1 MECANPGAP
10 PPLDAARPP
19 AASSEKARLVRG
31 VEFRRQEAFPP
42 FMVLPVFFLL
52 LAITIV
58 ANMRSTEARF
68 DVQQGLAAQ
77 YAGSFAD
84 DVSGVESF
92 WNWLNLTLL
101 PAVVAGASLPGNSTG
116 ARTGLSTPLL
126 LLMTQTRDT
135 CDAPPPPAA
144 EREFAY
150 LAFNREPGAAPVT
163 WGPLVE
169 AGVCANTSSGSS
181 GSALRSFADRPML
194 VDFVATAKATGVI
207 NKTLLAQ
214 LADPYLCW
222 AACGDEGGCDVWSVN
237 HTATANHTASS
248 GGNGSGAA
256 ALCTLFSDAT
266 APPQLRA
273 GNCTSGQPVR
283 SYSYFGANWQCP
295 GPAARPRYNAPL
307 SSSAQSSLTL
317 GTELQSASLHDSF
330 FKCEYPDSSFGGGEP
345 SSCVALGGTYD
356 GFARAGAL
364 ASTLR
369 RLGWID
375 RNTSC
380 ATIQV
385 YGLNEYIPGRAFTLA
400 SFQVCFTPGGRTL
413 VASRTSSVLPALS
426 EAAEPPPLM
435 IFLVVLFV
443 AHIVWSNAYQLQE
456 MLRHARASRLR
467 EFARRHGLWMVVE
480 GAVGLFSLSL
490 VFAYFSQATVI
501 ERASNAFKGCG
512 GIVGVM
518 FGFPDEQACEAVAPY
533 LNSASNVIV
542 PCTAGKC
549 VRPGADRL
557 LLANAAFA
565 RFVSA
570 IKTYLAVDDQTKFAG
585 TAVIYMLTFRL
596 FRFFRLQPRLAIIT
610 NTLRKALPD
619 LLHFGLVFMLVLV
632 GFAAS
637 AWCNFGDGVAGFA
650 TAGAS
655 LFETFY
661 MAMGNYDDAYA
672 SMVGVSV
679 VGARLFLLPFLF
691 LVVLVLLNIFLAIV
705 VDSYGDVKDELQNE
719 DAVPSIVDSSL
730 VKLSMLHRAAQ
741 RTTARA
747 LGTARSSGAEAYGQL
762 GGWGARRR
770 RSSGPGIGQDIE
782 MTGAAAAGVGVGGV
796 GGKPRRGKRIRWPEM
811 LKALDAVGDVE
822 FVTPELLQ
830 QHVPGIG
837 LEQAHGVL
845 RKYSGY
851 AELADHDAA
860 RAAGRVVVA
869 AEPSGVAD
877 AESFDHPG
885 EGGKAVRIL
894 RHRDGEDHAAP
905 AAVSLAP
912 DELARVVGEA
922 CDQRLEP
929 VLRKLDELLRAQQ
942 QKGV

>member
-1 MECANPGAP
+1 MEHANPGAP
-10 PPLDAARPP
+10 PPPDAARPP
-19 AASSEKARLVRG
+19 AAGSEKARLMRG

-58 ANMRSTEARF
+58 GNMRGTEARF

-92 WNWLNLTLL
+92 WDWLELTLL
-101 PAVVAGASLPGNSTG
+101 PAVVAGASSPGNSTG
-116 ARTGLSTPLL
+116 PRTGLSTPLL

-144 EREFAY
+144 EREYAS
-150 LAFNREPGAAPVT
+150 LAFNHGPVSPPVT

-169 AGVCANTSSGSS
+169 AGMCANTSSG
-181 GSALRSFADRPML
+181 GSTSVLRSFADRPAL
-194 VDFVATAKATGVI
+194 VDFVATGSIKATGATPAAI
-207 NKTLLAQ
+207 AAFLAQ
-214 LADPYLCW
+214 FADPYLCW
-222 AACGDEGGCDVWSVN
+222 AACGDEGECDFWTV
-237 HTATANHTASS
+237 NHTASS
-248 GGNGSGAA
+248 GGSGAA
-256 ALCTLFSDAT
+256 ALCTMFSDAT
-266 APPQLRA
+266 APPQLGA

-283 SYSYFGANWQCP
+283 SYRNFGANWQCP
-295 GPAARPRYNAPL
+295 GLAARPRYSAL
-307 SSSAQSSLTL
+307 STAQSTTIQPSLVH
-317 GTELQSASLHDSF
+317 SANLHDSF
-330 FKCEYPDSSFGGGEP
+330 FKCEYPDSTFGGGEP

-356 GFARAGAL
+356 GFTRAKAL

-380 ATIQV
+380 ATMQV
-385 YGLNEYIPGRAFTLA
+385 YGLNGYIPGRAFTLA

-413 VASRTSSVLPALS
+413 VTSRASSVLPADA

-443 AHIVWSNAYQLQE
+443 AHIVWSNVYQLQE
-456 MLRHARASRLR
+456 MLRHARASRLC
-467 EFARRHGLWMVVE
+467 EFARRQGVWMVIEV
-480 GAVGLFSLSL
+480 AVGVFSISL
-490 VFAYFSQATVI
+490 VFAYFAQAIVI
-501 ERASNAFKGCG
+501 EGATNAFTGCG
-512 GIVGVM
+512 GIIGVAY
-518 FGFPDEQACEAVAPY
+518 GFPDAAACEAAAPSS
-533 LNSASNVIV
+533 NSAAAANV
-542 PCTAGKC
+542 PCTAGTQC
-549 VRPGADRL
+549 VPLGAGRL
-557 LLANAAFA
+557 LLANAAFQ

-570 IKTYLAVDDQTKFAG
+570 IKTYLEVDETTKFAG
-585 TAVIYMLTFRL
+585 TAIIYMLTVRL

-610 NTLRKALPD
+610 NTLLKALPD

-650 TAGAS
+650 TVGES

-705 VDSYGDVKDELQNE
+705 VDSYGDVKDELQND

-730 VKLSMLHRAAQ
+730 VKLSMLRRSAQ

-747 LGTARSSGAEAYGQL
+747 LGTARSSGAKAYGQL
-762 GGWGARRR
+762 GGGGARRR
-770 RSSGPGIGQDIE
+770 RSSGAGVGQDIE
-782 MTGAAAAGVGVGGV
+782 MTEAGGG
-796 GGKPRRGKRIRWPEM
+796 GGGGGGGGIGGEPRRGKRIQWPAM

-860 RAAGRVVVA
+860 RAAGRVVVVA
-869 AEPSGVAD
+869 DPSGVAD
-877 AESFDHPG
+877 AESSFDHPSG
-885 EGGKAVRIL
+885 GGKAVRIL
-894 RHRDGEDHAAP
+894 RHRDGEDRAAP

-929 VLRKLDELLRAQQ
+929 VLRKLDELLRAQP
-942 QKGV
+942 KGE